1 MPGRRG
7 LLRLGAAL
15 LARPA
20 LAEPPRQLPVGPG
33 RRFRTLAAALAAARA
48 GDELLIEAGLYPD
61 DGGEI
66 RRPVSL
72 RAVGGLARLA
82 ASRPPANGKAILVV
96 AADARIEGLDLSG
109 ATSPDRNGAG
119 LRYEGGRLELHRCRL
134 GDNQMNLLAAAD
146 PAGRIAITACEFGPT
161 RATEGLS
168 HALYVNEVA
177 ELELGDCL
185 FLGVARGHLVK
196 SRARRSTLLGCRL
209 HEGIGAAAYAVDLP
223 EGGEALIAACRIEQG
238 PGSAHPAMVNYGGEA
253 PPHPGSRLALR
264 DNLVVN
270 RFPGEAARLLRN
282 RTALRAELAGN
293 RIHGLAPRQVA
304 DGPARVRGTVW
315 LAAAPPPDFAPPW
328 LAPG

>member
-15 LARPA
+15 AARPA
-20 LAEPPRQLPVGPG
+20 LAEPPRQLAVGPG

-48 GDELLIEAGLYPD
+48 GDELLIEAGFYPD

-72 RAVGGLARLA
+72 RAVGGLARLVA
-82 ASRPPANGKAILVV
+82 GRPPANGKAILVV
-96 AADARIEGLDLSG
+96 AADARIEGLALSG
-109 ATSPDRNGAG
+109 ATSADRNGAG

-134 GDNQMNLLAAAD
+134 ADNEMNLLAAPD
-146 PAGRIAITACEFGPT
+146 PAGRIAITACAFGPT
-161 RATEGLS
+161 RPTEGLS

-177 ELELGDCL
+177 ELQLDDCL
-185 FLGVARGHLVK
+185 FEGVASGHLVK
-196 SRARRSTLLGCRL
+196 SRARRSRLLGCRL
-209 HEGIGAAAYAVDLP
+209 QEAGGAAYAVDLP
-223 EGGEALIAACRIEQG
+223 DGGAALIAGCRIEQG

-253 PPHPGSRLALR
+253 PPHPGSRLELR

-293 RIHGLAPRQVA
+293 RIFGLAPRQVA
-304 DGPARVRGTVW
+304 DGPARVRDTVW
-315 LAAAPPPDFAPPW
+315 LASPPPDPAPPW
-328 LAPG
+328 PAPE